1 VRALLLGWCLA
12 LGFTGL
18 VVAARARET
27 RLVFLLGAGHERER
41 VETGYGEDKEGQSLG
56 FTLPTKLMVTQLVEE
71 PV

>member
-27 RLVFLLGAGHERER
+27 RLVFLLGAGHERESRDRIWGGRIKRGR
-41 VETGYGEDKEGQSLG
+41 V
-56 FTLPTKLMVTQLVEE
+56 
-71 PV
+71 